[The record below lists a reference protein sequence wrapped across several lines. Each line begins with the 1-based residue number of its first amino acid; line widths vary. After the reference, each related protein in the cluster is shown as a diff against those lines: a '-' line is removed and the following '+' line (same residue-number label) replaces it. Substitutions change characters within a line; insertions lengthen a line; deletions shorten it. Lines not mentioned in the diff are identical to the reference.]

1 MENHCPLTMEKVEP
15 LNAEGFLNLHSAIN
29 AAAASQDIEDEES
42 VVIDNEEDF
51 PENPMKINQDDQN
64 IAHDCEQ
71 DAEKLCGVNYLFDGV
86 DEREDEGGNSKIE
99 DLKTKGETVT
109 LESAVEG
116 EKSGEE
122 ITLEVDELKHVVL
135 DKMNGMNHTQMRNYI
150 PVCNNGHEGEQE
162 PNYLPFKKKAMDK
175 KGNVNDKQADREEEK
190 GGGGGDTAK
199 MEADLKSNAVHHYSK
214 QVGEEEEQ
222 GGEKTPNIEQNFKT
236 SIDHNGE
243 CDSEQDADNS
253 PSCSKGTQNWQSIRI
268 RSCLFTVGSTLFV
281 LLAFAF
287 HVTNAMPTKAS
298 EDAADF
304 GNTKEHFLCYH
315 HSTPFFNTSTKTN
328 CKSRCYNEAKEN
340 NCQPGFQ
347 GFCLPLVTGN
357 GVIAGCINTT
367 GLHLDG
373 KKCLL
378 VTYVEGHNKYK
389 AECHDEKCPNCTNA
403 NSLEERMK
411 MCLFQNETS
420 GDSQSIECNPENSST
435 RSGCV
440 QPTCWI
446 PGLAVV
452 LLLVHVLTSH

>member
-99 DLKTKGETVT
+99 ELKTKGETVT

-122 ITLEVDELKHVVL
+122 ITLEVDEPKHVVL
-135 DKMNGMNHTQMRNYI
+135 DKMN
-150 PVCNNGHEGEQE
+150 VCNNGHEGEQE

-175 KGNVNDKQADREEEK
+175 KGNVNDKQADEEEEK
-190 GGGGGDTAK
+190 GRGGGGGDTAK
-199 MEADLKSNAVHHYSK
+199 MEVDLKSN
-214 QVGEEEEQ
+214 
-222 GGEKTPNIEQNFKT
+222 P
-236 SIDHNGE
+236 DHNGE
-243 CDSEQDADNS
+243 CDSEQDADNL

-304 GNTKEHFLCYH
+304 GNTKKYLLCDYY
-315 HSTPFFNTSTKTN
+315 STPFFNTTSKTH

-347 GFCLPLVTGN
+347 GFCLPWVGK

-367 GLHLDG
+367 GLQLDG
-373 KKCLL
+373 EKCLQ
-378 VTYVEGHNKYK
+378 VTYVVEHNKYK
-389 AECHDEKCPNCTNA
+389 ADCHDKKCPNCINA
-403 NSLEERMK
+403 NSLEERLK

-420 GDSQSIECNPENSST
+420 GDSQSIECSPENGST